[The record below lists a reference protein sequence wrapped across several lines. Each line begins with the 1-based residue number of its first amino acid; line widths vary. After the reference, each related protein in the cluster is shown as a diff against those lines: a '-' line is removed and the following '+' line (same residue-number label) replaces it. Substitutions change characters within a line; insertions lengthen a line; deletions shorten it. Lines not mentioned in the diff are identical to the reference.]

1 MVATVVRGRF
11 RGLSACFGAPG
22 PHDFAV
28 RVSLARLATLPA
40 STASRPAFVTTR
52 TPLLPGRDGA
62 NTTTDLG
69 FWKSEIFLQ
78 KGLDSEF
85 EKRPVEAG
93 QEFAHLLAD
102 LAAPE
107 TNIHYGVTYLAQAW
121 RLAGGPSAAADG
133 CVSVMASGPL

>member
-1 MVATVVRGRF
+1 MVRVQQKARGRTTGSAENTRPSLRNDFNGVFRALPGDHRLVATVVRERF

-93 QEFAHLLAD
+93 QEFAHLLA
-102 LAAPE
+102 
-107 TNIHYGVTYLAQAW
+107 
-121 RLAGGPSAAADG
+121 
-133 CVSVMASGPL
+133 